1 MTRNS
6 NRLTSV
12 LSDNRVGLLLL
23 IIVLVVLIGSLKPMF
38 FSPAFV
44 IGPMLTSIAIFT
56 VVGLAQMV
64 VLSVGQMNLAVGG
77 MAAIGAMGSA
87 IVFQA
92 FDVPL
97 IVGIAVGLVVGGAV
111 GALCGVLIAYA
122 GVNSFVVTLAMSFAL
137 LGLVP
142 AVYSWVST
150 GNAITVQ
157 TPGLAELGRS
167 KLSDLC
173 IGDTCGPDG
182 IPLILFVA
190 VAAMIVIGLLF
201 SKSRVGREILLTGS
215 SDRAA
220 LLSAIPVPRRIIT
233 VHTLSGMLAALAGFM
248 LGASTGSF
256 TPGIGQEFMLQS
268 FLGPILGGTLL
279 AGGYVSV
286 IGTFLGITIT
296 VVIRQ
301 GLLLFGVGIEGLN
314 ILLGTILLIALSAD
328 RIRSVAGARSR
339 LRASRQQSPA
349 QSSKEEAVVS

>member
-1 MTRNS
+1 MSRGS
-6 NRLTSV
+6 VRATS
-12 LSDNRVGLLLL
+12 LISDNRVGLLLL
-23 IIVLVVLIGSLKPMF
+23 IVVLVALIGSLKPMF

-87 IVFQA
+87 MIFQA

-97 IVGIAVGLVVGGAV
+97 IVGILVGLAFGGAV

-173 IGDTCGPDG
+173 LGDVCGPDG

-190 VAAMIVIGLLF
+190 LAAMIVIGLLF
-201 SKSRVGREILLTGS
+201 ARSRVGREILLTGS
-215 SDRAA
+215 NDRAA

-233 VHTLSGMLAALAGFM
+233 VHTLSGALAALAGFM

-286 IGTFLGITIT
+286 IGTFLGITLT

-328 RIRSVAGARSR
+328 RIRSVTGARSR
-339 LRASRQQSPA
+339 LRSARA
-349 QSSKEEAVVS
+349 DTTVKTEEKAVVS

>member
-1 MTRNS
+1 MTSRS

-182 IPLILFVA
+182 VPLILFVA

-201 SKSRVGREILLTGS
+201 SKARIGREILLTGS

-349 QSSKEEAVVS
+349 KSKEEAVVS